1 MNPLTDLLFT
11 LSWFILL
18 VWALRTMARG
28 WGMILQPRSNDLKM
42 DVSTKQITRPPHPEL
57 QDVKP
62 GDELLVVNFTPDDE
76 FNRKVTD
83 GILSKSLKDRI
94 DELDD
99 PWEDDDDDDGD
110 VPAVVRR

>member
-1 MNPLTDLLFT
+1 MSAI
-11 LSWFILL
+11 LSTILISISIKGGIIPSNL
-18 VWALRTMARG
+18 SVPSKNNAR
-28 WGMILQPRSNDLKM
+28 Q
-42 DVSTKQITRPPHPEL
+42 VTKVPHPEMA
-57 QDVKP
+57 DVEQ

-83 GILSKSLKDRI
+83 GFLSQSLKDRI

-99 PWEDDDDDDGD
+99 PWDDDDDGD